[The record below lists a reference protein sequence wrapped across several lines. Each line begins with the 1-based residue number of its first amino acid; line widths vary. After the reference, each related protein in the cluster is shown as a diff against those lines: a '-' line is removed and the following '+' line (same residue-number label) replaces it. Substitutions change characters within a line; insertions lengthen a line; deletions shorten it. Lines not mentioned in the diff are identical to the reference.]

1 MASALRTNRRVGTAA
16 AIGAAGL
23 ALALAGCSSSPSA
36 SPPTTTTKAS
46 TATTKPGTKTSVV
59 TTVPASTTT
68 IPYVPAKNA
77 RKDVTTTGSC
87 VEFGG
92 LWVLNGEIKNSASV
106 ARTYQIVV
114 DYVTDPGDTV
124 LNTQILNTKSV
135 KPGASLA
142 WVTKSEPG
150 LTHVSCVIRQVQAP
164 AP

>member
-16 AIGAAGL
+16 AIGEGWRWRWPAAAAPLGFTADDNHQGEHRHHQARHQDLGWSTRAGL
-23 ALALAGCSSSPSA
+23 HHHHPLR
-36 SPPTTTTKAS
+36 
-46 TATTKPGTKTSVV
+46 PGQER
-59 TTVPASTTT
+59 
-68 IPYVPAKNA
+68 
-77 RKDVTTTGSC
+77 RKDVTTTVR

-124 LNTQILNTKSV
+124 LDTQILNTKSV